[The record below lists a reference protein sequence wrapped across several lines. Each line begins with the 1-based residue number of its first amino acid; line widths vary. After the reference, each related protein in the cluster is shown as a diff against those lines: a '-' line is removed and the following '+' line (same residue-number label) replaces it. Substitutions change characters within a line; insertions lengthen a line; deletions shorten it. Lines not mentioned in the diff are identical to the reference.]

1 MAVIIQ
7 LITFLLVIFSLAL
20 VVGVPVVLATPG
32 QWETSKSSIYQ
43 YILIWGFLVF
53 ATALATTTAT
63 WFRF

>member
-32 QWETSKSSIYQ
+32 QWETSKNSIYQ